1 MQSVRFLNGGRAG
14 FRYYQAGQVAGVPDM
29 VAARLIAAGEAE
41 IASPAIPVEDEKP
54 AKRAKP
60 AVARRVRKP
69 ARGHRQKG

>member
-14 FRYYQAGQVAGVPDM
+14 FRYYQAGQVAGVPDI
-29 VAARLIAAGEAE
+29 VATRLIAAGEAE
-41 IASPAIPVEDEKP
+41 IASPAIPVDEKP
-54 AKRAKP
+54 ARRAKP